1 MADTKA
7 IRRRIEEQ
15 IRALQDKLRAV
26 ELVEQAAAE
35 LGVDGERPSKA
46 LMKPSTDGTFA
57 DHSIAEACKHI
68 VIESD
73 KTWTAINVLEEIK
86 RRGKPG
92 ATREAVSVALR
103 RLAGSG
109 VLEARRSR
117 NRKKGQTYRSK
128 TIRESVSSMGRPPFE

>member
-7 IRRRIEEQ
+7 LRRRIEEQ

-35 LGVDGERPSKA
+35 LGIDGERPSKA
-46 LMKPSTDGTFA
+46 LMEPSTDATFA
-57 DHSIAEACKHI
+57 DYSIAEACKRI
-68 VIESD
+68 VVESD
-73 KTWTAINVLEEIK
+73 KAWTAIHVLEEIR

-103 RLAGSG
+103 RLARSG

-117 NRKKGQTYRSK
+117 NRKIGQTYRPK
-128 TIRESVSSMGRPPFE
+128 IIRESVPSMERPPH